1 MRKRIEI
8 LWYLFVYLV
17 KGMIKRRRLNKQ
29 DSAAE
34 LEGGEVTAKISFFKK
49 GFGTEKDHCI
59 NAYCRHGLRCCYS
72 NKGGFHLIYRIWLTA
87 SSHFSAD
94 KVPKLVRNRFLNDR
108 NM

>member
-34 LEGGEVTAKISFFKK
+34 LEGGEVTAKISF
-49 GFGTEKDHCI
+49 
-59 NAYCRHGLRCCYS
+59 
-72 NKGGFHLIYRIWLTA
+72 
-87 SSHFSAD
+87 
-94 KVPKLVRNRFLNDR
+94 
-108 NM
+108 